1 MKPIE
6 NNKFIKLASKSRKG
20 DIDSSYE
27 LYTLYQTGKFL
38 EQDIHKAQEYLD
50 LALKQFSQQ
59 KIRFTQLSLL
69 NFRIIDRLN
78 LDMTKSQIQVLVGN
92 NGAGKTTVLDAISY
106 SLSWLIQR
114 IVHKGGRARDIE
126 KSDISI
132 GNNDGYSSIIAK
144 IGLKHNY
151 NSTLELCEVE
161 EGSIV
166 NKKSYY
172 SSFTR
177 LGNLYKLACDK
188 DERFELPLLAYYGV
202 MRSTDINSKDVSDFD
217 ETSAIEISN
226 RFDGYNNALTGKADF
241 KAFFRWYKRLDDVV
255 KHEATSAFQTD
266 PKILASLETLAL
278 TDSKSRKL
286 LDDLI
291 LSLKERQ
298 EYEGSSSA
306 KRKQTIINNAVS
318 LFMED
323 FSNLNVGLLY
333 TSYASNE
340 LPCFNPRCPLN
351 IQNKQTKYHVVTE
364 NI

>member
-151 NSTLELCEVE
+151 NSTLEFCEVE
-161 EGSIV
+161 EG
-166 NKKSYY
+166 
-172 SSFTR
+172 
-177 LGNLYKLACDK
+177 
-188 DERFELPLLAYYGV
+188 
-202 MRSTDINSKDVSDFD
+202 
-217 ETSAIEISN
+217 
-226 RFDGYNNALTGKADF
+226 
-241 KAFFRWYKRLDDVV
+241 
-255 KHEATSAFQTD
+255 
-266 PKILASLETLAL
+266 
-278 TDSKSRKL
+278 
-286 LDDLI
+286 
-291 LSLKERQ
+291 
-298 EYEGSSSA
+298 
-306 KRKQTIINNAVS
+306 
-318 LFMED
+318 
-323 FSNLNVGLLY
+323 
-333 TSYASNE
+333 
-340 LPCFNPRCPLN
+340 
-351 IQNKQTKYHVVTE
+351 
-364 NI
+364 